1 MYLKA
6 LRASLG
12 AKAAREAKG
21 CFHVALGLFNFPTER
36 AGEVAA
42 SRGAGSSAVTARRKG
57 EAAGREDRKD
67 EGWKKRVD
75 RWTKTGCR
83 DRALDSDKGT
93 R

>member
-1 MYLKA
+1 M
-6 LRASLG
+6 
-12 AKAAREAKG
+12 
-21 CFHVALGLFNFPTER
+21 
-36 AGEVAA
+36 
-42 SRGAGSSAVTARRKG
+42 ARRKG
-57 EAAGREDRKD
+57 GAAGREDRKD